1 MGSHYG
7 NIMSNINKSFLNKSY
22 LEVVTWDE
30 IDWGNSY
37 DKVRRI
43 QKRIFKASR
52 LQDKKRVWFLQKLL
66 LRNPHARLIAVQ
78 RVTTLNKEKIKP
90 SEGKT
95 VGKQLI
101 KNQFTNKQKIELA
114 KKLYLNGK
122 AEKQIQVCIPPTNE
136 SQFEN
141 KEKNV
146 FGMTSVKDRAKQAL
160 CLFALEPE
168 WEAKFEPNSYGFR
181 PGRCAQDAIEAVFL
195 NLHHNVDKHVY
206 RVNVRKCFSEINN
219 DALVKK
225 LDTFPLMESQ
235 ISAWLKAGIFDQ
247 HINMPEK
254 NTSTLGTQ
262 QGGIISSLLVNVAL
276 HGLETHLLD
285 FVSSRKTPKP
295 HEGASRGSKAKRAA
309 LGFVRYADDIVII
322 HRNLEIMQQVIEKT
336 KKWLF
341 ELGLQIQEDKTSLKL
356 SSKTFCFLG
365 FQIAYVKVQGKF
377 RVRITPSKENVI
389 HICKKVQS
397 IITRNKAASAYELIG
412 KLRPVILGW
421 ANYFKF
427 CECKKTFSKVDNLI
441 FQKLRAWVFRRAIR
455 QGREAVK
462 SKYFPSGNLYKFQNR
477 TYKANWVLNGTKVT
491 NSKSKSTTIHLPK
504 IAWIAS
510 EKFVK
515 IRADYSPYDENELY
529 WIHRNPRYSTLSIR
543 RKNLLR
549 IQKGKCKI
557 CNKIFVDGDVL
568 EVDHILPKSK
578 GGTDD
583 YSNLQLLHRQCHVKK
598 TKADLNTNVI
608 K

>member
-7 NIMSNINKSFLNKSY
+7 NIMSNINKSY
-22 LEVVTWDE
+22 LEVVTWDD

-43 QKRIFKASR
+43 QKRIFKACR
-52 LQDKKRVWFLQKLL
+52 LNDKKRVWFLQKLL

-78 RVTTLNKEKIKP
+78 RVTTFNKSKIT
-90 SEGKT
+90 SG
-95 VGKQLI
+95 VANKQL
-101 KNQFTNKQKIELA
+101 NNKQKMELA
-114 KKLYLNGK
+114 SQLYINGK
-122 AEKQIQVCIPPTNE
+122 AEKLIPFFVPPK
-136 SQFEN
+136 
-141 KEKNV
+141 KEKQVKNTEEKV
-146 FGMTSVKDRAKQAL
+146 FRTTSVKDRAKQAL
-160 CLFALEPE
+160 CLLALEPE
-168 WEAKFEPNSYGFR
+168 WEAKFEPNSYGLR
-181 PGRCAQDAIEAVFL
+181 PGRCAQDAVEAVFL
-195 NLHHNVDKHVY
+195 NLHHNVDKYVY
-206 RVNVRKCFSEINN
+206 RVNVRKSLNEINH

-247 HINMPEK
+247 YTNIQEK
-254 NTSTLGTQ
+254 TMSTLDAP

-276 HGLETHLLD
+276 HGLEEHLLD
-285 FVSSRKTPKP
+285 FVSSRKMPKP
-295 HEGASRGSKAKRAA
+295 HEGASRGAKAKRAA

-322 HRNLEIMQQVIEKT
+322 HRNFEIMQLVIEKT
-336 KKWLF
+336 KTWLS
-341 ELGLQIQEDKTSLKL
+341 EMGLQIQEDKTSLKL

-365 FQIAYVKVQGKF
+365 FQIAYVKVQDKF
-377 RVRITPSKENVI
+377 RVRITPSKENVL
-389 HICKKVQS
+389 S
-397 IITRNKAASAYELIG
+397 ISRKIGTIISNNKAASAYQLIG
-412 KLRPVILGW
+412 KIRPVLLGW

-427 CECKKTFSKVDNLI
+427 CECKGTFSKVDNLI
-441 FQKLRAWVFRRAIR
+441 YKKLRAWVFRRAIR
-455 QGREAVK
+455 QGRKVVK
-462 SKYFPSGNLYKFQNR
+462 EKYFPSGNIYKFQNR
-477 TYKANWVLNGTKVT
+477 TYKANWVLNGTNVT
-491 NSKSKSTTIHLPK
+491 KSKSQSQSQSKSSTIHLPK
-504 IAWIAS
+504 ISWIAS

-515 IRADYSPYDENELY
+515 VRADYSPYDEHELY
-529 WIHRNPRYSTLSIR
+529 WNARNPRYSTLSTR

-557 CNKIFVDGDVL
+557 CNNIFMDGDVL

-598 TKADLNTNVI
+598 TKADLNTNVL